1 MTAASIAG
9 GVSTWM
15 LVVDIHAAAVGLVDG
30 FVGLSAGYLGSIHG
44 FSTHP
49 LPAGSYNNTRVS

>member
-1 MTAASIAG
+1 
-9 GVSTWM
+9 M